1 MHWWTI
7 CNAACSKGDPACS
20 SAQTLVRRQVEEVL
34 QLRRGECWRASGL
47 QVYSEA
53 STPLEGVNGSA
64 LDVTLVLERC
74 AHRCMRRA
82 GLSQGR
88 L

>member
-1 MHWWTI
+1 MFLDS
-7 CNAACSKGDPACS
+7 AAERCWERGRLFKSPACTLT
-20 SAQTLVRRQVEEVL
+20 QTLLCRQVEEVL

-47 QVYSEA
+47 QVHSEA
-53 STPLEGVNGSA
+53 STPLEGVAGSA

-74 AHRCMRRA
+74 VHAP
-82 GLSQGR
+82 SR